1 MKHFFRRHQGRGSYD
16 LFSNYSHYLPGI
28 GGMFMLLAMFFV
40 GALLGN
46 LVIVCLQWG
55 FSADFAQT
63 YGTVVSYP
71 LMFVPPMLYASFQ
84 SRKNEFMPWGTDGN
98 PPAEIPLDTDNFGI
112 LGGLWLAAVVSVATM
127 AASFVAEPVN
137 TLLPEMPEFLKQA
150 LEQLT
155 EGPVWISLL
164 SVSIFAPLFEEWLC
178 RGLVLRGLL
187 QKMRPGWAIVISAA
201 FFAVLHMNPWQ
212 AIPAFILGL
221 LFGYVYYRTGSL
233 KLTMLMHC
241 VNNTLA
247 VICSHIPSLADAETF
262 MDVMSPWAY
271 ACIYV
276 ACVFF
281 LIAAVIT
288 IHSIQKPSQP
298 APECRSCPHQG
309 N

>member
-1 MKHFFRRHQGRGSYD
+1 MKHFFKRHQRRGSYD
-16 LFSNYSHYLPGI
+16 LFSTYSHYLPGI

-46 LVIVCLQWG
+46 MLVLLLQAG
-55 FSADFAQT
+55 FSAEFAQE
-63 YGTVVSYP
+63 YGTVISYP
-71 LMFVPPMLYASFQ
+71 VMFIPPMLYASFQ
-84 SRKNEFMPWGTDGN
+84 SRKNEFLPWGEDGN
-98 PPAEIPLDTDNFGI
+98 PPAGVPLDTNNFGRF
-112 LGGLWLAAVVSVATM
+112 GGGWLALVVSIATM

-137 TLLPEMPEFLKQA
+137 TLLPEMPEILKQA

-164 SVSIFAPLFEEWLC
+164 SVSIFAPFFEEWLC
-178 RGLVLRGLL
+178 RGIVLRGLL
-187 QKMRPGWAIVISAA
+187 KKMKPVWAIVVSAL

-221 LFGYVYYRTGSL
+221 LFGHVYYRTGSL

-247 VICSHIPSLADAETF
+247 VICSHIPSLAEAETF

-271 ACIYV
+271 ACIYA
-276 ACVFF
+276 ACILF
-281 LIAAVIT
+281 LTAAVIT
-288 IHSIQKPSQP
+288 LRGIQP
-298 APECRSCPHQG
+298 AKPREI
-309 N
+309 

>member
-1 MKHFFRRHQGRGSYD
+1 MKHFFKRHQGRGSYD

-28 GGMFMLLAMFFV
+28 GGMLMLLAMFIA

-46 LVIVCLQWG
+46 VLVLLLQAG
-55 FSADFAQT
+55 FSAEFAQK
-63 YGTVVSYP
+63 YGTVISYP
-71 LMFVPPMLYASFQ
+71 VMFIPPMLYASYQ
-84 SRKNEFMPWGTDGN
+84 SRKNEFLPWGEDGN
-98 PPAEIPLDTDNFGI
+98 PPAGIPLDTNNFGR
-112 LGGLWLAAVVSVATM
+112 LGGCWLALVVSIATI

-137 TLLPEMPEFLKQA
+137 TLLPEMPAILKQA

-187 QKMRPGWAIVISAA
+187 QKMKPGWAIAVSAL

-212 AIPAFILGL
+212 AIPAFLLGL

-247 VICSHIPSLADAETF
+247 VVCSHVPSLAEAETF

-271 ACIYV
+271 ACIYA
-276 ACVFF
+276 ACILF

-288 IHSIQKPSQP
+288 IHGIPLAKSDNILS
-298 APECRSCPHQG
+298 ERD
-309 N
+309 

>member
-1 MKHFFRRHQGRGSYD
+1 MKHFFKRHQRRGSYD
-16 LFSNYSHYLPGI
+16 LFSTYSHYLPGI

-46 LVIVCLQWG
+46 MLVFLLQAG
-55 FSADFAQT
+55 FSAEFAQE
-63 YGTVVSYP
+63 YGTVISYP
-71 LMFVPPMLYASFQ
+71 VMFIPPMLYASFQ
-84 SRKNEFMPWGTDGN
+84 SRKNEFLPWGEDGN
-98 PPAEIPLDTDNFGI
+98 PPAGVPLDTDNFGR
-112 LGGLWLAAVVSVATM
+112 LGVGWLALVVSIATM

-137 TLLPEMPEFLKQA
+137 ALLPEMPELLKQA

-164 SVSIFAPLFEEWLC
+164 SVSIFAPFFEEWLC
-178 RGLVLRGLL
+178 RGIVLRGLL
-187 QKMRPGWAIVISAA
+187 QKMKPVWAIVVSAL

-247 VICSHIPSLADAETF
+247 VICSHIPSLAEAETF

-271 ACIYV
+271 ACIYA
-276 ACVFF
+276 ACILF
-281 LIAAVIT
+281 LTAAVIT
-288 IHSIQKPSQP
+288 LRSIQPAKPR
-298 APECRSCPHQG
+298 EI
-309 N
+309 

>member
-1 MKHFFRRHQGRGSYD
+1 MKHFFKRHQGRGSYD
-16 LFSNYSHYLPGI
+16 LFSTYSHYLPGI

-46 LVIVCLQWG
+46 MLVLLLKAG
-55 FSADFAQT
+55 FSAEFAQE
-63 YGTVVSYP
+63 YGTVISYP
-71 LMFVPPMLYASFQ
+71 VMFIPPMLYASFQ
-84 SRKNEFMPWGTDGN
+84 SRKNEFLPWGEDGN
-98 PPAEIPLDTDNFGI
+98 PPAGVPLDTDNFGR
-112 LGGLWLAAVVSVATM
+112 LGGGWLALVVSIATM

-137 TLLPEMPEFLKQA
+137 TLLPEMPELLKQA

-164 SVSIFAPLFEEWLC
+164 SVSIFAPFFEEWLC
-178 RGLVLRGLL
+178 RGIVLRGLL
-187 QKMRPGWAIVISAA
+187 QKMKPGWAIAVSAL

-221 LFGYVYYRTGSL
+221 LFGYVYYKTGSL

-247 VICSHIPSLADAETF
+247 VICSHIPSLAEAETF

-271 ACIYV
+271 ACIYA
-276 ACVFF
+276 ACLLF
-281 LIAAVIT
+281 LTAAVIT
-288 IHSIQKPSQP
+288 LRGIQP
-298 APECRSCPHQG
+298 AKTREI
-309 N
+309 

>member
-1 MKHFFRRHQGRGSYD
+1 MKHFFKRHQGRGSYD

-28 GGMFMLLAMFFV
+28 GGMLMLLAMFIA

-46 LVIVCLQWG
+46 VLVLLLQAG
-55 FSADFAQT
+55 FSAEFAQK
-63 YGTVVSYP
+63 YGTVISYP
-71 LMFVPPMLYASFQ
+71 VMFIPPMLYASYQ
-84 SRKNEFMPWGTDGN
+84 SRKNEFLPWGEDGN
-98 PPAEIPLDTDNFGI
+98 PPAGIPLDTNNFGR
-112 LGGLWLAAVVSVATM
+112 LGGCWLALVVSIATI

-137 TLLPEMPEFLKQA
+137 TLLPEMPAILKQA

-187 QKMRPGWAIVISAA
+187 QKMKPGRAIAVSAL

-212 AIPAFILGL
+212 AIPAFLLGL

-247 VICSHIPSLADAETF
+247 VVCSHIPSLAEAETF

-271 ACIYV
+271 ACIYA
-276 ACVFF
+276 ACILF

-288 IHSIQKPSQP
+288 IHGIPLAKSDNILS
-298 APECRSCPHQG
+298 ERD
-309 N
+309 

>member
-1 MKHFFRRHQGRGSYD
+1 MKHFFKRHQGRGSYD
-16 LFSNYSHYLPGI
+16 LFSTYSHYLPGI

-46 LVIVCLQWG
+46 VLVLLLQAG
-55 FSADFAQT
+55 FSAEFAQE
-63 YGTVVSYP
+63 YGTVISYP
-71 LMFVPPMLYASFQ
+71 VMFIPPMLYASFQ
-84 SRKNEFMPWGTDGN
+84 SRKNEFLPWGEDGN
-98 PPAEIPLDTDNFGI
+98 PPAGVPLDTNNFGR
-112 LGGLWLAAVVSVATM
+112 LGGGWLALVVSIATM

-137 TLLPEMPEFLKQA
+137 TLLPEMPELLKQA

-155 EGPVWISLL
+155 EGPVWIALL
-164 SVSIFAPLFEEWLC
+164 SVSIFAPFFEEWLC
-178 RGLVLRGLL
+178 RGIVLRGLL
-187 QKMRPGWAIVISAA
+187 KKMKPGWAIVVSAL

-247 VICSHIPSLADAETF
+247 VICSHIPSLAEAETF

-271 ACIYV
+271 ACIYA
-276 ACVFF
+276 ACILF
-281 LIAAVIT
+281 LTAAVIT
-288 IHSIQKPSQP
+288 LRGIQP
-298 APECRSCPHQG
+298 AKPREI
-309 N
+309 